1 MEGSDDIQHKSKSKK
16 RRLQRKGIKEVL
28 LPLLPAT
35 RNALQKY
42 VDGAFEVMLST
53 DQNQVP
59 KCIKYLFD
67 FFDRQATKH
76 NVDAPEVVNAWK
88 NNVLPLRFWTTIMAN
103 PTYIFDLR
111 RSRYVEAC
119 LRVLVQVLRDACSKS
134 DFRLNKDSSP
144 SRLLYAA
151 LLPKYTEQVERY
163 YQHIQDIPRL
173 NPDASKEE
181 FSRICKPFEG
191 IFNPVSTMYQ
201 LYQFAKRFNEPLN
214 AALEADDD
222 CQNAN
227 LSYRMEQVRIT
238 LNE

>member
-1 MEGSDDIQHKSKSKK
+1 
-16 RRLQRKGIKEVL
+16 
-28 LPLLPAT
+28 
-35 RNALQKY
+35 
-42 VDGAFEVMLST
+42 
-53 DQNQVP
+53 
-59 KCIKYLFD
+59 
-67 FFDRQATKH
+67 
-76 NVDAPEVVNAWK
+76 
-88 NNVLPLRFWTTIMAN
+88 MAN